1 MYTEIFREVVDIMHH
16 DYAGYIDKKGW
27 DNPEEF
33 ESKIMELEKN
43 ANLTPHSFLK
53 IVEDYL
59 LDFKDPHI
67 FFNLIQSETQKQ
79 LDNGFRVRRY
89 QDKLYVTT
97 LSGEKRLKPGD
108 AILSLN
114 NTPIPELVR
123 KHQRELMET
132 KAEREDWR
140 KIIRNYDVA
149 EIIHLDGSTEFMELK
164 AYEKPAYVPQHTIT
178 KVDEDTLCMTL
189 TDFNEPDTL
198 TTLLSKH
205 EQELTATKNLI
216 IDVRINYGGS
226 TLAYQSLEKY
236 LFPDHNITIDM
247 QDYFMKFNIT
257 DRNADL
263 MIQSINEELTKIDN
277 EEYRTSLT
285 RWKEEVWVKHKGK
298 GFVSIEDEEV
308 YEITG
313 TKSPEH
319 IVLLTDNYCGS
330 AGDVFVWLCKK
341 SPKITVLGRPTMG
354 LNDYSNLID
363 ITWNNQ
369 FQLMYPTS
377 RLNLLDKRKPG
388 AEPGIK
394 PDIYIPWTP
403 EHIRKD
409 IDMCCAMEILNEKN
423 KAHR

>member
-27 DNPEEF
+27 DNPEEL

-53 IVEDYL
+53 IAEDYL

-178 KVDEDTLCMTL
+178 KVHEDTLCMTL

-216 IDVRINYGGS
+216 TDVRINYGGS

-319 IVLLTDNYCGS
+319 IVLLTENI
-330 AGDVFVWLCKK
+330 VE
-341 SPKITVLGRPTMG
+341 VLGTYLSGCVRSHRRLP
-354 LNDYSNLID
+354 YSVDRRWGSMITLI
-363 ITWNNQ
+363 
-369 FQLMYPTS
+369 
-377 RLNLLDKRKPG
+377 
-388 AEPGIK
+388 
-394 PDIYIPWTP
+394 
-403 EHIRKD
+403 
-409 IDMCCAMEILNEKN
+409 
-423 KAHR
+423 